1 MPVMDRM
8 KGRSAII
15 TGSTS
20 GMGRA
25 TALLFAREGA
35 SIVASGRDEERGRS
49 LVGEILAAGGRAEFV
64 PGDVSL
70 LETNARLVETCAR
83 AFGGVDTIVAFAGT
97 LGLGSVT
104 GVPLDTWRQTMAVN
118 LDAVF
123 YLLRSGLPAMK
134 ARGGGSVVVG
144 GSIAALKGF
153 PNHAAYC
160 ASKGALLALVRQAAI
175 DYGPG
180 IRINVLCPG
189 PVDTPLIWDSAAA
202 FPDPAR
208 AVSDVAQKTLMKRLG
223 SPDDIARAALFLA
236 SEESGWVTGTS
247 ITIDGGIMTGA

>member
-1 MPVMDRM
+1 MTQRLS
-8 KGRSAII
+8 GRAAIV
-15 TGSTS
+15 TGATS
-20 GMGRA
+20 GMGHA

-35 SIVASGRDEERGRS
+35 SVVASGRDEGRGRA
-49 LVGEILAAGGRAEFV
+49 LLDRIRAEGGQAEFV

-70 LETNARLVETCAR
+70 AGTNERLVETCTALY
-83 AFGGVDTIVAFAGT
+83 GGVDTVACFAGM
-97 LGLGSVT
+97 LGLGSLT
-104 GVPLDTWRQTMAVN
+104 GVPADTWRQTLAVN

-123 YLLRSGLPAMK
+123 YLLRAALPVMK

-144 GSIAALKGF
+144 GSIAAMKGF

-175 DYGPG
+175 DYGPD
-180 IRINVLCPG
+180 IRLNVLCPG

-208 AVSDVAQKTLMKRLG
+208 AVSDVAERTLLKRLG
-223 SPDDIARAALFLA
+223 TPDDIAHAALFLA
-236 SEESGWVTGTS
+236 SGESGFVTGTS
-247 ITIDGGIMTGA
+247 LTIDGGIMTGA

>member
-1 MPVMDRM
+1 MQRM
-8 KGRSAII
+8 NGRTAII
-15 TGSTS
+15 TGATS

-35 SIVASGRDEERGRS
+35 AIVASGRDEARGRT
-49 LVGEILAAGGRAEFV
+49 LVDEIGPAAAGSSSCPAMSAFPKPATDSWSGA
-64 PGDVSL
+64 
-70 LETNARLVETCAR
+70 ARE
-83 AFGGVDTIVAFAGT
+83 FGGLDTIVCFAGM
-97 LGLGSVT
+97 LGLGSIT

-123 YLLRSGLPAMK
+123 YLLRAGLPVMK
-134 ARGGGSVVVG
+134 ARGKGSVVIG

-175 DYGPG
+175 DYGPD
-180 IRINVLCPG
+180 IRINVMSPG
-189 PVDTPLIWDSAAA
+189 PVDTPLIWDSASA

-208 AVSDVAQKTLMKRLG
+208 AVADVAQKTLMKRLG

-236 SEESGWVTGTS
+236 SDESGWMTGTS
-247 ITIDGGIMTGA
+247 LTIDGGIMTGA

>member
-1 MPVMDRM
+1 MTRM
-8 KGRSAII
+8 KGRTAII
-15 TGSTS
+15 TGATS

-35 SIVASGRDEERGRS
+35 SIIASGRDEARGGA
-49 LVGEILAAGGRAEFV
+49 VVAEIRAGGGRAEFV
-64 PGDVSL
+64 PGDVAVPA
-70 LETNARLVETCAR
+70 TNDQLVDACVR
-83 AFGGVDTIVAFAGT
+83 AFGGVDTIVSFAGM

-104 GVPLDTWRQTMAVN
+104 GVPVDTWRQAMAVN

-123 YLLRSGLPAMK
+123 YLLRAGLPAMQ
-134 ARGGGSVVVG
+134 ARGGGSVVIG

-160 ASKGALLALVRQAAI
+160 ASKGALLALVRQVAI
-175 DYGPG
+175 DYGPD
-180 IRINVLCPG
+180 IRINVLSPG
-189 PVDTPLIWDSAAA
+189 PVDTPLIWDSASA

-236 SEESGWVTGTS
+236 SDESGWTTGTS
-247 ITIDGGIMTGA
+247 LTIDGGIMTGA